1 MNIAINKISTYSL
14 PRIKIPSILLT
25 KQFVSV
31 FILLLAIFT
40 SAIGVIYVQA
50 KNRNLFGELQ
60 SLQKNRDGLN
70 VEWGQLILE
79 QNTWSAQ
86 ARVGEIAQE
95 ELKMVVPTQKDI
107 DMVTK

>member
-1 MNIAINKISTYSL
+1 MNIAINKLPTYSL
-14 PRIKIPSILLT
+14 PKVRIPAILLT
-25 KQFVSV
+25 KQFISV
-31 FILLLAIFT
+31 VILLLAIFV
-40 SAIGVIYVQA
+40 SALGVIYIQT

-60 SLQKNRDGLN
+60 TLQKTRDGLD

-95 ELKMVVPTQKDI
+95 ELKMVVPIEKNI
-107 DMVTK
+107 EMVTK